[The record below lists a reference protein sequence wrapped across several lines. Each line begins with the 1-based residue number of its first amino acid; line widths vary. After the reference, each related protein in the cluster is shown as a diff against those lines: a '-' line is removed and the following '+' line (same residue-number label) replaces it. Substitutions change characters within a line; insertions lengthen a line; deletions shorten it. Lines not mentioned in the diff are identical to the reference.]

1 MKTLIF
7 LLFATVLLLLP
18 CSAEEI
24 TFEILQNSND
34 EYYISYNDDL
44 IACVNDTCAFDVAN
58 YTTNTTG
65 IELSRTDMKK
75 IAQYVALEIEVPEYI
90 GAANE
95 SFITTQLGTSRE
107 DTTDNLRAFI
117 TNTVMPSIAEIDEVN
132 SKLTVAEV
140 TIADLQSKANEYDAL
155 KETTDKT
162 ISVYEDER
170 KIYQYLCGILTLSFI
185 GVLGFNSPSFK
196 RMLELKRSK
205 R

>member
-1 MKTLIF
+1 MKSLIL
-7 LLFATVLLLLP
+7 LLFAFVLLVTS

-24 TFEILQNSND
+24 TFDILQNTQD

-44 IACVNDTCAFDVAN
+44 ISCDNDTCTFDVSN
-58 YTTNTTG
+58 YTTNTTEF
-65 IELSRTDMKK
+65 ELSKNDMKK
-75 IAQYVALEIEVPEYI
+75 IAQYVALEIEIPQYT
-90 GAANE
+90 GSANE

-140 TIADLQSKANEYDAL
+140 TIADLQSKGREYDLL
-155 KETTDKT
+155 KETKDET
-162 ISVYEDER
+162 ISVLKDENE
-170 KIYQYLCGILTLSFI
+170 IYKYLCGILTLSFI
-185 GVLGFNSPSFK
+185 GVLGFNSQSFK
-196 RMLELKRSK
+196 RMSELKKGK